1 MKAATSPISLG
12 SAQRPRS
19 VWPANMARTSSAVMP
34 RIFATASARGP
45 QDSVAFGGMGILMLY
60 AVINYIDD
68 HAAKWFIFTGLSLY
82 VIAVMLDFV
91 EGASLPGSTSIN
103 FFERFFNQQ
112 AHARHTIKVV
122 EEFIEMFGTTCILIG
137 FVRHLFVEF
146 TIKRCMVQNRNINR
160 DVTP

>member
-1 MKAATSPISLG
+1 MLFPL
-12 SAQRPRS
+12 
-19 VWPANMARTSSAVMP
+19 
-34 RIFATASARGP
+34 
-45 QDSVAFGGMGILMLY
+45 FGGMGILMLY
-60 AVINYIDD
+60 AIINYIDD

-91 EGASLPGSTSIN
+91 EGASNPVSTFN
-103 FFERFFNQQ
+103 FFDRFF
-112 AHARHTIKVV
+112 HHHFRHNIKVV

-146 TIKRCMVQNRNINR
+146 TIKRCLVQNRNINR